1 MNHKSKLVEGLMSFC
16 ICTACITILEGVM
29 GMLFFPNE
37 KLGYEAFFSPPLFGG
52 ISVLLGI
59 VAESRKELSVKQIL
73 FRRVLHLLL
82 IEGCFLA

>member
-37 KLGYEAFFSPPLFGG
+37 KLGYEAFFHRHCL
-52 ISVLLGI
+52 
-59 VAESRKELSVKQIL
+59 
-73 FRRVLHLLL
+73 
-82 IEGCFLA
+82 EGFLYCLV